1 MRLKV
6 CLMGLLIS
14 CCLAAFAF
22 NAQAQTAGA
31 VEWKRYELGK
41 GNFSVL
47 FPSQPKEDFTPSP
60 ADMLVP
66 IDLYI
71 YSVETEQGSFV
82 AQYSL
87 LGAVAEKWVETTK
100 EAFYDGVWEGAS
112 SGFDKEM
119 ENSSLPFR
127 TKLVEKRE
135 VKFSGYAGR
144 EVVFTLGPLTGRM
157 RTVIIGRQAFGAMVL
172 GTVEITAEDRQKF
185 FDSYTITLKPIP
197 VVQTRTNN

>member
-1 MRLKV
+1 
-6 CLMGLLIS
+6 LLIS
-14 CCLAAFAF
+14 CCLAGFAF

-31 VEWKRYELGK
+31 NEWKRYELGK

-47 FPSQPKEDFTPSP
+47 FPSQPKEDFQPSP
-60 ADMLVP
+60 ANALVP

-87 LGAVAEKWVETTK
+87 LGPVAEKWAETTK
-100 EAFYDGVWEGAS
+100 EFFYDGVWEGAS
-112 SGFDKEM
+112 VGFDKEM
-119 ENSSLPFR
+119 EKGSLPFR

-135 VKFSGYAGR
+135 IKFSGYAGR

-157 RTVIIGRQAFGAMVL
+157 RTAIIGRQAFGAMVL
-172 GTVEITAEDRQKF
+172 GTEEITAEDRQKF
-185 FDSYTITLKPIP
+185 FDSYTITPKPIP
-197 VVQTRTNN
+197 VEQTRTNN